1 MFVFSLELA
10 SLRSQQFYK
19 TILLR
24 LVCVVILK
32 RLLIC
37 NLEKIIYNSLEFCFQ
52 RMLSETRI
60 GYYFEPQNIFAVLEF
75 KWQLH

>member
-1 MFVFSLELA
+1 MFVFSLERA

-19 TILLR
+19 TILLH

-37 NLEKIIYNSLEFCFQ
+37 NLEKII
-52 RMLSETRI
+52 I
-60 GYYFEPQNIFAVLEF
+60 I
-75 KWQLH
+75 